1 MRGLIYSIL
10 LFFAVLATAC
20 DKPHGVVVEQGS
32 GTLVVTIGPAEI
44 IGVEETRGEL
54 GDGNVADGGGMQDLT
69 LILVDPHNIVVNKKQ
84 LTYDGVAWSGA
95 DITSSVGNKQ
105 ITTAFE
111 GLDIAHYDIYAY
123 ANIQGRTDIY
133 SSIAEQL
140 EAVAINSEF
149 TLADATLPQLTG
161 TTTPEK
167 SDTMPM
173 LLTASKR
180 IPISIGS
187 TSTMVELQRIMS
199 YVELIVVNNSNKTMN
214 INSLKFMNINPS
226 TAYITPHDEILA
238 GGAGNSY
245 RSLPDFV
252 GPVSI
257 DEMSEKTVYGA
268 YVLESSGEK
277 SLYQLDI
284 NIGIEAT
291 TSSSVTQYDGLTK
304 HTGTYV
310 SEAIYALGYIYNDI
324 EYYLADDGNGNL
336 TALTELNNDNYMR
349 AEWYLYSDNNGSNG
363 YFRNVATDNIYYGD
377 TKKNSGNKLYF
388 AHDTNGKYFIST
400 DVKLGATTQ
409 PRYLQYSNG
418 IIRYSTNTSIPWQ
431 LYTVRTS
438 IGADDDDLFEPKQIT
453 EQISVI
459 DEEGIAKPMTEI
471 RRNSH
476 VKIVLNVYYDEV
488 TGGFRFEVEPWESV
502 NVDWTFN

>member
-95 DITSSVGNKQ
+95 EISASEGNKQ

-111 GLDIAHYDIYAY
+111 GLDIANYDIYAY

-149 TLADATLPQLTG
+149 TLADATLSELTG

-238 GGAGNSY
+238 SGTGNTY

-284 NIGIEAT
+284 NIGIDAT
-291 TSSSVTQYDGLTK
+291 TSSSVTKYDGLTK
-304 HTGTYV
+304 HTGTYTNG
-310 SEAIYALGYIYNDI
+310 AIYALGYTYNGI
-324 EYYLADDGNGNL
+324 VYCLADDGNGNL
-336 TALTELNNDNYMR
+336 TALTELELNNDNFMR
-349 AEWYLYSDNNGSNG
+349 AEWYLNSSG
-363 YFRNVATDNIYYGD
+363 YIQNVATDNKFYGD
-377 TKKNSGNKLYF
+377 TVKDSGNKLYF
-388 AHDTNGKYFIST
+388 FHDGNGTYDIYAKFS
-400 DVKLGATTQ
+400 DKFK
-409 PRYLQYSNG
+409 YLQYRDNMIQYIYNNG
-418 IIRYSTNTSIPWQ
+418 SLTKWQ
-431 LYTVRTS
+431 LYIVNTS
-438 IGADDDDLFEPKQIT
+438 VGTDDDELFEPKQIT

-459 DEEGIAKPMTEI
+459 DGEGIAKPMTEI

>member
-1 MRGLIYSIL
+1 MRGLIYSI
-10 LFFAVLATAC
+10 FALIALLATAC
-20 DKPHGVVVEQGS
+20 DTQHEPVEEQGS
-32 GTLVVTIGPAEI
+32 GRLVVTIGSAEI
-44 IGVEETRGEL
+44 IGVEESRAEL
-54 GDGNVADGGGMQDLT
+54 GDGDVADGGGMQDLT

-95 DITSSVGNKQ
+95 EISASEGNKQ

-133 SSIAEQL
+133 SSIATLVES
-140 EAVAINSEF
+140 VVVGSEF
-149 TLADATLPQLTG
+149 TLADATLPELTG
-161 TTTPEK
+161 TATPEK
-167 SDTMPM
+167 SGTKPM
-173 LLTASKR
+173 VLTASKR

-214 INSLKFMNINPS
+214 INSLKFMSINPS
-226 TAYITPHDEILA
+226 SAYITPHDEILA
-238 GGAGNSY
+238 RGAGNSY

-257 DEMSEKTVYGA
+257 DEMSEKSVYGT

-284 NIGIEAT
+284 NLGIDAT
-291 TSSSVTQYDGLTK
+291 TITPVLKFNGISLYNEEFVQ
-304 HTGTYV
+304 
-310 SEAIYALGYIYNDI
+310 EAIYALQYTYNGTK
-324 EYYLADDGNGNL
+324 YYLADDGNGKMV
-336 TALTELNNDNYMR
+336 ALTELNDDNYMR
-349 AEWYLYSDNNGSNG
+349 AEWYLYGSSSG
-363 YFRNVATDNIYYGD
+363 YLRNVATDNIYYNST
-377 TKKNSGNKLYF
+377 TKYTSGSKTSLWFSYDN
-388 AHDTNGKYFIST
+388 NGKYYISYAPNT
-400 DVKLGATTQ
+400 GYAQ
-409 PRYLQYSNG
+409 YLQYRNG
-418 IIRYSTNTSIPWQ
+418 SMQFYFNTTDTTSWQLCTVNTSID
-431 LYTVRTS
+431 Y
-438 IGADDDDLFEPKQIT
+438 GEDNLFEPKQIT

-459 DEEGIAKPMTEI
+459 DEDGIAKPMTEI

-502 NVDWTFN
+502 NVDWIFT